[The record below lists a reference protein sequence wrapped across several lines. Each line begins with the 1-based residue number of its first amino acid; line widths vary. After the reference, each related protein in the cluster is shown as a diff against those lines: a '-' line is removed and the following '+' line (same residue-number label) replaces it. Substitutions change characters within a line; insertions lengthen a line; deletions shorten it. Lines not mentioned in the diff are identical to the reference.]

1 MSPALRTKKETVY
14 FVFMFLSALF
24 LWVVGVLDILS
35 NPNVFALTT
44 TTGRFSFAYPVYF
57 TLFSLLLNGVSIT
70 IIRMNGVKVTPT
82 QLPEI
87 YDIVAKL
94 SKKLALKP
102 QDTYV
107 VHGSGVIN
115 AFATVFIRRKIV
127 VLYSETIETLDKDEL
142 SALIAH
148 ELGHIYLGHV
158 GFIHW
163 FLAIAEVVIPL
174 KLAFSRAREYSCDRV
189 AYFLLKD
196 TKPLERAL
204 IKIQVGRHIGQKV
217 RFTGYLNQ
225 TKDEESLFSWF
236 AQKCT
241 THPFIPYRVKAA
253 EKFSLRM

>member
-1 MSPALRTKKETVY
+1 
-14 FVFMFLSALF
+14 MFITALF
-24 LWVVGVLDILS
+24 LWIVGILDLLS
-35 NPNVFALTT
+35 NPNILAFTT
-44 TTGRFSFAYPVYF
+44 TTGRFSFTYLVYF

-70 IIRMNGVKVTPT
+70 IIRMNGVKVSPT

-87 YDIVAKL
+87 YAIVARL
-94 SKKLALKP
+94 SKKLEFPP

-115 AFATVFIRRKIV
+115 AFATVFVRRKIV

-142 SALIAH
+142 SVLIAH
-148 ELGHIYLGHV
+148 ELGHVYLGHV
-158 GFIHW
+158 GLIHW

-204 IKIQVGRHIGQKV
+204 IKIQVGKHIGQKV

-225 TKDEESLFSWF
+225 TRDEESLFSWF
-236 AQKCT
+236 AQRWT
-241 THPFIPYRVKAA
+241 THPFIPYRVKEI
-253 EKFSLRM
+253 EKFSKNYFTP